1 MIEKNTIIMY
11 GMSNLKCCRLN
22 YLVNTSDV
30 RNMCSILFLLLL
42 LYICG
47 RITFLSIDPH
57 AKNISR
63 GRTKEWTLLVLA
75 ELWSCAVLSDFFYNG
90 ATYSKVSFYY
100 FIFLFI
106 H

>member
-30 RNMCSILFLLLL
+30 RNMCSILFFFN
-42 LYICG
+42 ICG

-75 ELWSCAVLSDFFYNG
+75 ELWSCAV
-90 ATYSKVSFYY
+90 
-100 FIFLFI
+100 
-106 H
+106 